1 MTNIVDTKADAQ
13 LRNAQQ
19 ELARE
24 QRRALERAHADLRA
38 RRKRLRQLASVL
50 GVIVVGIVVVAI
62 ASSSGGVK
70 RIAPHSAAAT
80 QAAGAVTTLLAG
92 IPQQGNALGTPTA
105 PVTLEYFGDLQCPV
119 CRSFTQSALPA
130 LIGRWVRPG
139 AVRIEYRSL
148 QTATREPEVFE
159 AQQLAALAAG
169 RQGKLW
175 NFVETFYAEQ
185 QEEGSGYVTPR
196 FIDGIAQQ
204 VPGLSLGSWSAARA
218 NPRLAN
224 QLNADAQVAND
235 QGLNGTPAFLIGRT
249 GGAMSRLEP
258 SSFTEAGAFDGA
270 IEKLANGTG
279 GARSGG

>member
-1 MTNIVDTKADAQ
+1 MASVQ
-13 LRNAQQ
+13 PRQQ
-19 ELARE
+19 TRKQQRELARE

-50 GVIVVGIVVVAI
+50 GVVVVGIVVVAI
-62 ASSSGGVK
+62 ASSAGGVK
-70 RIAPHSAAAT
+70 RIAPRSTEAR
-80 QAAGAVTTLLAG
+80 QAANAVSTLLAG
-92 IPQQGNALGTPTA
+92 IPQQGNALGTSTA
-105 PVTLEYFGDLQCPV
+105 PVTLQYFGDLQCPV

-185 QEEGSGYVTPR
+185 LQEGTGYVTPR
-196 FIDGIAQQ
+196 FISGIAEQ
-204 VPGLSLGSWSAARA
+204 VPRLSLGAWSAARGD
-218 NPRLAN
+218 PRLAD
-224 QLNADAQVAND
+224 QLNADAQVANG
-235 QGLNGTPAFLIGRT
+235 QGVEGTPAFLIGRT

-258 SSFTEAGAFDGA
+258 ASFTDAGAFNGA
-270 IEKLANGTG
+270 IEKLTR
-279 GARSGG
+279 GARAGG

>member
-1 MTNIVDTKADAQ
+1 MASVQPQEQTRKQ
-13 LRNAQQ
+13 RR

-24 QRRALERAHADLRA
+24 QRRALERAQADLRA

-50 GVIVVGIVVVAI
+50 GVIAVGIVVVVI

-70 RIAPHSAAAT
+70 RIAPRSAAAR
-80 QAAGAVTTLLAG
+80 QAANAVTTLLAG
-92 IPQQGNALGTPTA
+92 IPQQGNALGAPTA
-105 PVTLEYFGDLQCPV
+105 PVTLQYFGDLQCPV

-139 AVRIEYRSL
+139 AVRIEYRTL

-175 NFVETFYAEQ
+175 NFIETFYAEQ
-185 QEEGSGYVTPR
+185 LQEGSGYVTPR
-196 FIDGIAQQ
+196 FISGIAEQ
-204 VPGLSLGSWSAARA
+204 VPGLSLGTWNATRGD
-218 NPRLAN
+218 PRLAD
-224 QLNADAQVAND
+224 QLNADAQVANG

-270 IEKLANGTG
+270 IEKLANGVG

>member
-1 MTNIVDTKADAQ
+1 MASVQPREQTRKQ
-13 LRNAQQ
+13 RR
-19 ELARE
+19 ELARV

-38 RRKRLRQLASVL
+38 RRKRLRQLAGAL
-50 GVIVVGIVVVAI
+50 GVVAVGIVVVVI

-70 RIAPHSAAAT
+70 RIAPRSAAAR
-80 QAAGAVTTLLAG
+80 QAANAVTTLLAG
-92 IPQQGNALGTPTA
+92 IPQQGNALGMPTA
-105 PVTLEYFGDLQCPV
+105 PVTLQYFGDLQCPV

-185 QEEGSGYVTPR
+185 LEEGTGYVTPR
-196 FIDGIAQQ
+196 FISGIAEQ
-204 VPGLSLGSWSAARA
+204 VPGLSLGTWSAARGD
-218 NPRLAN
+218 PRLAD
-224 QLNADAQVAND
+224 QLNADAQVANG
-235 QGLNGTPAFLIGRT
+235 QGLSGTPAFLIGRT

-258 SSFTEAGAFDGA
+258 SSFTEAGAFDGP
-270 IEKLANGTG
+270 IEKLANGAR

>member
-1 MTNIVDTKADAQ
+1 MASVQ
-13 LRNAQQ
+13 PQQ
-19 ELARE
+19 QTRKQRRELARE
-24 QRRALERAHADLRA
+24 QRRALEQAHADLRA

-50 GVIVVGIVVVAI
+50 GVIAVGIVVVAI

-70 RIAPHSAAAT
+70 RIAPRSAAAR
-80 QAAGAVTTLLAG
+80 QAASAVTTLLAG

-105 PVTLEYFGDLQCPV
+105 PVTLQYFGDLQCPV

-139 AVRIEYRSL
+139 AVRIEYRAL

-196 FIDGIAQQ
+196 FIDGIAEQ
-204 VPGLSLGSWSAARA
+204 VPGLSLGAWKAARSD
-218 NPRLAN
+218 PRLAD
-224 QLNADAQVAND
+224 QLNADAQVATG
-235 QGLNGTPAFLIGRT
+235 QRLEGTPAFLVGRT

-258 SSFTEAGAFDGA
+258 TSFTEARAFDGA
-270 IEKLANGTG
+270 IEQLAG
-279 GARSGG
+279 GARAGRSGG

>member
-1 MTNIVDTKADAQ
+1 MASVQ
-13 LRNAQQ
+13 PRQQ
-19 ELARE
+19 TRKQRRELARE
-24 QRRALERAHADLRA
+24 QRRALERAQADLRA

-50 GVIVVGIVVVAI
+50 GVVVVGIVVIAI

-70 RIAPHSAAAT
+70 RIAPRSAEAR
-80 QAAGAVTTLLAG
+80 QAANAVSTLLAG

-105 PVTLEYFGDLQCPV
+105 PVTLQYFGDLQCPV

-130 LIGRWVRPG
+130 LIGRWIRPG

-185 QEEGSGYVTPR
+185 LQEGTGYVTPR
-196 FIDGIAQQ
+196 FISGIAEQ
-204 VPGLSLGSWSAARA
+204 VRGLSLGAWSAARGD
-218 NPRLAN
+218 PQLAD
-224 QLNADAQVAND
+224 QLNADAQVANG
-235 QGLNGTPAFLIGRT
+235 QGLEGTPAFLIGRT

-258 SSFTEAGAFDGA
+258 ASFTDAGAFNGA
-270 IEKLANGTG
+270 IEKLTR
-279 GARSGG
+279 GAPAG

>member
-1 MTNIVDTKADAQ
+1 MASVESP
-13 LRNAQQ
+13 QQ
-19 ELARE
+19 TRKERRELARE
-24 QRRALERAHADLRA
+24 QRRALERAQEDMRA

-50 GVIVVGIVVVAI
+50 GVVVVGIVVVVI

-70 RIAPHSAAAT
+70 TIAPRSAGAR
-80 QAAGAVTTLLAG
+80 QAANAVTTLLAG
-92 IPQQGNALGTPTA
+92 IPQQGNALGAPTA
-105 PVTLEYFGDLQCPV
+105 PVTLQYFGDLECPV

-159 AQQLAALAAG
+159 SQQLAALAAG

-185 QEEGSGYVTPR
+185 LQEGSGYVTPR
-196 FIDGIAQQ
+196 FIDGIAEQ
-204 VPGLSLGSWSAARA
+204 VPGLSPGAWSAARGD
-218 NPRLAN
+218 PRLAE
-224 QLNADAQVAND
+224 QLNVDAQAANA
-235 QGLNGTPAFLIGRT
+235 QGLDGTPAFLIGRT

-270 IEKLANGTG
+270 IEKLAG
-279 GARSGG
+279 GARAARTGG

>member
-1 MTNIVDTKADAQ
+1 MASVQ
-13 LRNAQQ
+13 PQQ
-19 ELARE
+19 QTRKQRRELARE

-50 GVIVVGIVVVAI
+50 GVIAVGILVVAI

-70 RIAPHSAAAT
+70 RIAPRSAAAR
-80 QAAGAVTTLLAG
+80 QAAGAVTALLAG
-92 IPQQGNALGTPTA
+92 IPQQGNALGSPTA
-105 PVTLEYFGDLQCPV
+105 PLTLQYFGDLQCPV

-185 QEEGSGYVTPR
+185 LQEGSGYVTPR
-196 FIDGIAQQ
+196 FIDGIAEQ
-204 VPGLSLGSWSAARA
+204 VPGLSLGAWSAARSD
-218 NPRLAN
+218 PRLAD
-224 QLNADAQVAND
+224 QLNADAQVATG
-235 QGLNGTPAFLIGRT
+235 QRLEGTPAFLIGRT

-258 SSFTEAGAFDGA
+258 TSFTEAGAFDGA
-270 IEKLANGTG
+270 IEKLAG
-279 GARSGG
+279 GARSAGTGG